1 MAQFFRSRPETPFH
15 AFASQQGKHLADGE
29 REWRRGMGISWGIRT
44 GVSCSGFLNDRLVY
58 RERLSADEIHA
69 IGKMWKRESM
79 FKTRLETP
87 AVPR

>member
-1 MAQFFRSRPETPFH
+1 MEAEDGYF
-15 AFASQQGKHLADGE
+15 LAYPDR
-29 REWRRGMGISWGIRT
+29 RELL
-44 GVSCSGFLNDRLVY
+44 GFLNDRLVY
-58 RERLSADEIHA
+58 RERLSADEIHT

>member
-1 MAQFFRSRPETPFH
+1 MEA
-15 AFASQQGKHLADGE
+15 GDGYFLGYPD
-29 REWRRGMGISWGIRT
+29 RGELL
-44 GVSCSGFLNDRLVY
+44 GFLNDRLVY